1 MLLLNDNLFPRWEP
15 FEPVRKLL
23 SEVGLTDDEVGLFE
37 APFKEFRHQESGKP
51 LDLPEDVRTSDE
63 WFDLLFRSV
72 LNETTRTEDEDGNII
87 EEYGKPNRGLFG
99 QINLDNI
106 GRDFLCLIYYRQRVL
121 DLFRTGGLNLVV
133 SDLFKPRPDD
143 PFEYANL
150 TNSLI
155 PVEALTDFLIIRGT
169 DIRSDRNGGPMVLL
183 TDPPTR
189 HLTLREIPS
198 FSSMLND
205 SSNLSRYIRT
215 LSVILQDGGKG
226 DDLNRVS
233 PQDFDLDD
241 RFTMFDDRRRFYQ
254 TRRFC
259 RYISMTREFC
269 LWDIYREDRL
279 PSIRQI
285 SDGLGISYSELL
297 RILLFGDNNSLGVHT
312 QGGGCHRFVGLLLI
326 RDGFSDR
333 LVQIFVRN
341 ISSTLLTSDTKSDI
355 L

>member
-1 MLLLNDNLFPRWEP
+1 MLLLFDNLFPRWEP

-51 LDLPEDVRTSDE
+51 LDLPEDVRTSEE
-63 WFDLLFRSV
+63 WFELLFRSV
-72 LNETTRTEDEDGNII
+72 LNETTTTEDEDGNII
-87 EEYGKPNRGLFG
+87 EEYGKPNQGLVG

-106 GRDFLCLIYYRQRVL
+106 GRDFLCLIYHRQRVI
-121 DLFRTGGLNLVV
+121 DLYRAGGLNLVV
-133 SDLFKPRPDD
+133 SDLFKPHPNE
-143 PFEYANL
+143 PFEYTNL

-155 PVEALTDFLIIRGT
+155 PVEALTDFLILRGA
-169 DIRSDRNGGPMVLL
+169 DIKTERNGGPMVLL

-205 SSNLSRYIRT
+205 TSNLSRYIRT

-285 SDGLGISYSELL
+285 SDNLGISYSELL
-297 RILLFGDNNSLGVHT
+297 RILLFGDDNSLGVHMA
-312 QGGGCHRFVGLLLI
+312 GGGCHRFVGLFLL